1 MPENDEALATVFEA
15 LLEQT
20 RAIRDVK
27 IQAESLKQMIFEHR
41 PAFVPT
47 FEEHV
52 RKAAASPQ
60 LQQLDSLIGRLERA
74 VRDMKA

>member
-1 MPENDEALATVFEA
+1 MPENDAFATILEA

-27 IQAESLKQMIFEHR
+27 IQVESLKSMMFEHR

-47 FEEHV
+47 FAEQVEKV
-52 RKAAASPQ
+52 TASEK
-60 LQQLDSLIGRLERA
+60 LQQLDGLVERLEAA
-74 VRDMKA
+74 VRQMRG

>member
-1 MPENDEALATVFEA
+1 MPENDAIATILEA

-27 IQAESLKQMIFEHR
+27 IQVESLKSMMFEHR

-47 FEEHV
+47 FEEQVKKVTESGKLERLDGLMASLESVV
-52 RKAAASPQ
+52 RK
-60 LQQLDSLIGRLERA
+60 LRE
-74 VRDMKA
+74 K